1 VHLSAESC
9 IYLLVYHL
17 EARACTHCDLYKLAL
32 GIWFVMMAGKRL
44 KLAYIFNMSLG

>member
-1 VHLSAESC
+1 
-9 IYLLVYHL
+9 
-17 EARACTHCDLYKLAL
+17 L